1 MTVDDNKRLFF
12 LQLPKDFFGS
22 RRIKKL
28 RKMPDGDS
36 LVLLYLKIQ
45 LSTLNTGGVIEL
57 SGLEESPADEIAL
70 EISEEPETVRT
81 VLDFMIKHGLAI
93 EQEDGNIF
101 LPYVEIMTSS
111 HTEEAERKRKY
122 RDKKKGH
129 RSDADGTTLGQPW
142 DNLGTMSRTMSRQ
155 NIEYREEE
163 QKNKER
169 ESIDTDINVPPTIQP
184 TAPID
189 GGGSAAAEESKA
201 EVKRK
206 DVEKVKNA
214 WNTLGLKT
222 ILRIDAGTERG
233 RQTKARIQDFGVDAV
248 LEAIENVRKSDFLC
262 GKNKKKW
269 VATYDWFIA
278 PSNFQ
283 KVLEGNYSVTYT
295 EEESDTDNIF
305 LKMLE
310 EENGQ
315 K

>member
-1 MTVDDNKRLFF
+1 MTADDNKRLFF

-57 SGLEESPADEIAL
+57 SGLEENPADEIAL

-93 EQEDGNIF
+93 EQKDGNIF

-122 RDKKKGH
+122 RDKKKGQNT
-129 RSDADGTTLGQPW
+129 DNDGTGMGQAW
-142 DNLGTMSRTMSRQ
+142 DSHVTMSGTMSQQ
-155 NIEYREEE
+155 NIRIEE
-163 QKNKER
+163 QKNKEQK
-169 ESIDTDINVPPTIQP
+169 SLDTDINLPPTTQLN
-184 TAPID
+184 APID
-189 GGGSAAAEESKA
+189 GGGSAAAEESKP

-206 DVEKVKNA
+206 DVEKVKAA

-222 ILRIDAGTERG
+222 IIRIDAGTERG

-248 LEAIENVRKSDFLC
+248 LEAIENVRNSDFLC

-269 VATYDWFIA
+269 AATYDWFIA

-283 KVLEGNYSVTYT
+283 KVLEGNYSTTYA

-310 EENGQ
+310 EEYGQ